1 MLSGVKRLR
10 LDVWLEPAAC
20 PLIIVA
26 WLWVFF
32 WGGGK
37 ESTLPVLRVGG
48 ETVWGELNAGKPGLL
63 LFEFHGRYWYLSQS
77 LSVLMGVSR
86 AHSFGQAS
94 KLRLPR

>member
-1 MLSGVKRLR
+1 MGV
-10 LDVWLEPAAC
+10 
-20 PLIIVA
+20 
-26 WLWVFF
+26 F
-32 WGGGK
+32 GGGDK